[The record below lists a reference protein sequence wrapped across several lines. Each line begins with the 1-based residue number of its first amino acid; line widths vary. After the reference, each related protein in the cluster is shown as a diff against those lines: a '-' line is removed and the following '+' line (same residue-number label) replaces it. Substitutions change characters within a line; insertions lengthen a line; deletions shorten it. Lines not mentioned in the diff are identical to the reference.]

1 MCPSGLVVDERIV
14 YKGDIT
20 ISSSL
25 RIKNGLADTSFDLS
39 KSIAISIDLINKGS
53 FNFFDEKYMSSIV
66 KYKFSSN
73 AINASDELKE
83 NTSTAIDGT
92 KTSISIVN
100 NNSDY
105 NLSELDTLNFKVV
118 YSFDF
123 GAYKDTF
130 EEDIYNKLGDS
141 PLNFSL
147 HFEVRSV

>member
-1 MCPSGLVVDERIV
+1 MCPSGLVVDETIV
-14 YKGDIT
+14 YKGEIT
-20 ISSSL
+20 IYSSL
-25 RIKNGLADTSFDLS
+25 KIKDGLKDTSFDLS

-105 NLSELDTLNFKVV
+105 NLSELDTLNFKVA